1 MKRVLCI
8 RFPNWPI
15 QSLQHRLR
23 SEGVCPSALALH
35 TAAPGNVDSTAPR
48 KTTDIDDDLKFVRAV
63 FPSANGGPCIL
74 AVSRDAWMAG
84 VRPGMPLAEAR
95 SMAQPLTITPRA
107 VHRTSTQNR
116 TRSNTGKSAT
126 LRPTVAASTKELV
139 SFHQWTSSADR
150 RTLAAVAELTRRY
163 APVVG
168 LDCMPLPDSL
178 LLDITGCGPLFGGEA
193 ALAELLLRDLKLA
206 GWTGRIAIA
215 DTIAAV
221 WALTHTEHAAPEV
234 RRSTQISTSNTSTSN
249 AARRNASRAG
259 ENAQLYEL
267 PIQIIPPGMQPQ
279 EIARLPIAA
288 SRLPLKD
295 LQILAHLGIRSIAQL
310 LSLPREDLPSRLS
323 QVAVERVHQLLGLTE
338 ESIIPLPESNPV
350 AAVWNSEFPA
360 KSFDDIRQVLQ
371 HLVESIAE
379 QIERRRIACSVLI
392 SELTC
397 ASGNKLTLSA
407 GVVKPTQSAE
417 LMFEVLGL
425 RLETLPLTEPVSAI
439 SMTVQTVPIPVSRQ
453 RDLFSPTEH
462 IRPQEELATLIAR
475 LSNRM
480 GPQSVSTVRIQ
491 ADPRPEHSLVLDP
504 VIANAD
510 STERAP
516 QSEHILQRLTEPD
529 PDAINNTER
538 TLPRPL
544 RLLATPQQIAGRDCE
559 DRPPERISILGQQRR
574 IVELHGPERIQTAWW
589 TDKPCHRDYFRAITE
604 TGAQL
609 WIYRDLQT
617 GIWYLHGLFD

>member
-1 MKRVLCI
+1 M
-8 RFPNWPI
+8 
-15 QSLQHRLR
+15 
-23 SEGVCPSALALH
+23 
-35 TAAPGNVDSTAPR
+35 DSTAPR
-48 KTTDIDDDLKFVRAV
+48 KATGIDDDLKYLRAV

-74 AVSRDAWMAG
+74 AVSRDAWIAG

-95 SMAQPLTITPRA
+95 SMAQPLTITPRS
-107 VHRTSTQNR
+107 VHRTSSQNR
-116 TRSNTGKSAT
+116 TRPNTGQSAS
-126 LRPTVAASTKELV
+126 LRPTVAVPTKEPV
-139 SFHQWTSSADR
+139 AFHEWTSTADR
-150 RTLAAVAELTRRY
+150 RALTAVAELTRRY

-168 LDCMPLPDSL
+168 LDSMPLPDSL

-221 WALTHTEHAAPEV
+221 WAVTHTDHAAPEV
-234 RRSTQISTSNTSTSN
+234 RQSTQPSISTASNSNTS
-249 AARRNASRAG
+249 RRNASRAA

-267 PIQIIPPGMQPQ
+267 PIQIIPPGMQQQ

-323 QVAVERVHQLLGLTE
+323 QLAVERVHQLLGLTE
-338 ESIIPLPESNPV
+338 ETIVPLPESNPV
-350 AAVWNSEFPA
+350 AAGWNSEFPA

-379 QIERRRIACSVLI
+379 QIERRRIACSVLV

-417 LMFEVLGL
+417 LMFEVLSL

-439 SMTVQTVPIPVSRQ
+439 SMTAQTVAIPVSRQ

-480 GPQSVSTVRIQ
+480 GPQSVRTVRIQ
-491 ADPRPEHSLVLDP
+491 ADPRPEYSLALDP

-516 QSEHILQRLTEPD
+516 QSEHLLQRLTEPD
-529 PDAINNTER
+529 PDASKNPER
-538 TLPRPL
+538 TFPRPL
-544 RLLATPQQIAGRDCE
+544 RLLAAPQQIAGRDCN
-559 DRPPERISILGQQRR
+559 DHPPEQISVYGQQRR
-574 IVELHGPERIQTAWW
+574 IVELQGPERIQTAWW

-604 TGAQL
+604 TGGQL

-617 GIWYLHGLFD
+617 SIWYLHGLFD

>member
-1 MKRVLCI
+1 MLCI

-15 QSLQHRLR
+15 QSLQCRLR
-23 SEGVCPSALALH
+23 SEGACPSALALH
-35 TAAPGNVDSTAPR
+35 TAASGNVDSAAPR
-48 KTTDIDDDLKFVRAV
+48 KATDADDDLKFVRAV

-74 AVSRDAWMAG
+74 AVSRDAWLAG

-107 VHRTSTQNR
+107 VHRSSAQNR
-116 TRSNTGKSAT
+116 TRPNAGKSAP
-126 LRPTVAASTKELV
+126 LRSAAAASTKELV
-139 SFHQWTSSADR
+139 SFHEWTSSADR
-150 RTLAAVAELTRRY
+150 HTLAAVAELTRRY
-163 APVVG
+163 APTVG

-234 RRSTQISTSNTSTSN
+234 RRSSQTSSSNTSRQNT
-249 AARRNASRAG
+249 SRAA
-259 ENAQLYEL
+259 ENAHLYEL
-267 PIQIIPPGMQPQ
+267 PIQIIPPGMQQQ

-323 QVAVERVHQLLGLTE
+323 KMAVERVHQLLALTE
-338 ESIIPLPESNPV
+338 ESIVPLPESNPV

-360 KSFDDIRQVLQ
+360 KTFDDIRQVLQ
-371 HLVESIAE
+371 HLVENIAE
-379 QIERRRIACSVLI
+379 HIERRRIACSVLI

-397 ASGNKLTLSA
+397 VSGNKLTLSA

-417 LMFEVLGL
+417 LMFEVLSL

-439 SMTVQTVPIPVSRQ
+439 SMTAQTVPIPVSRQ

-491 ADPRPEHSLVLDP
+491 ADPRPEYSIVLDP
-504 VIANAD
+504 VIADAD
-510 STERAP
+510 STQRAS
-516 QSEHILQRLTEPD
+516 QSEHMLQRLTEPD
-529 PDAINNTER
+529 PDASRNSER

-559 DRPPERISILGQQRR
+559 ERPPERISALGEQRR
-574 IVELHGPERIQTAWW
+574 IVDLQGPERIQTAWW

-604 TGAQL
+604 TGGEL

-617 GIWYLHGLFD
+617 GLWYLHGLFD

>member
-1 MKRVLCI
+1 MD
-8 RFPNWPI
+8 
-15 QSLQHRLR
+15 
-23 SEGVCPSALALH
+23 SA
-35 TAAPGNVDSTAPR
+35 APR
-48 KTTDIDDDLKFVRAV
+48 KAHDADDDLKFVRAV

-74 AVSRDAWMAG
+74 AVSRDAWLAG

-107 VHRTSTQNR
+107 VHRSSAQNR
-116 TRSNTGKSAT
+116 TRPNAGKSAP
-126 LRPTVAASTKELV
+126 LRSAAAASTKELV
-139 SFHQWTSSADR
+139 SFHEWTSSADR
-150 RTLAAVAELTRRY
+150 HTLAAVAELTRRY
-163 APVVG
+163 APTVG

-234 RRSTQISTSNTSTSN
+234 RRSSQTSSSNTSRQNT
-249 AARRNASRAG
+249 SRAA
-259 ENAQLYEL
+259 ENAHLYEL
-267 PIQIIPPGMQPQ
+267 PIQIIPPGMQQQ

-323 QVAVERVHQLLGLTE
+323 KMAVERVHQLLALTE
-338 ESIIPLPESNPV
+338 ESIVPLPESNPV

-360 KSFDDIRQVLQ
+360 KTFDDIRQVLQ
-371 HLVESIAE
+371 HLVENIAE
-379 QIERRRIACSVLI
+379 HIERRRIACSVLI

-397 ASGNKLTLSA
+397 VSGNKLTLSA

-417 LMFEVLGL
+417 LMFEVLSL

-439 SMTVQTVPIPVSRQ
+439 SMTAQTVPIPVSRQ

-491 ADPRPEHSLVLDP
+491 ADPRPEYSIVLDP
-504 VIANAD
+504 VIADAD
-510 STERAP
+510 STQRAS
-516 QSEHILQRLTEPD
+516 QSEHMLQRLTEPD
-529 PDAINNTER
+529 PDASRNSER

-559 DRPPERISILGQQRR
+559 ERPPERISALGEQRR
-574 IVELHGPERIQTAWW
+574 IVDLQGPERIQTAWW

-604 TGAQL
+604 TGGEL

-617 GIWYLHGLFD
+617 GLWYLHGLFD

>member
-1 MKRVLCI
+1 MLCI

-15 QSLQHRLR
+15 QSLQCRLR
-23 SEGVCPSALALH
+23 SEGACPSALALH
-35 TAAPGNVDSTAPR
+35 TAAPGNVDSAAPR
-48 KTTDIDDDLKFVRAV
+48 KAHDADDDLKFVRAV

-74 AVSRDAWMAG
+74 AVSRDAWLAG

-107 VHRTSTQNR
+107 VHRSSAQNR
-116 TRSNTGKSAT
+116 TRPNAGKSAP
-126 LRPTVAASTKELV
+126 LRSAAAASTKELV
-139 SFHQWTSSADR
+139 SFHEWTSSADR
-150 RTLAAVAELTRRY
+150 HTLAAVAELTRRY
-163 APVVG
+163 APTVG

-234 RRSTQISTSNTSTSN
+234 RRSSQTSASNTS
-249 AARRNASRAG
+249 RRNTSKAA
-259 ENAQLYEL
+259 ENAHLYEL
-267 PIQIIPPGMQPQ
+267 PIQIIPPGMQQQ

-323 QVAVERVHQLLGLTE
+323 KMAVERVHQLLALTE
-338 ESIIPLPESNPV
+338 ESIVPLPESNPV

-360 KSFDDIRQVLQ
+360 KTFDDIRQVLQ
-371 HLVESIAE
+371 HLVENIAE
-379 QIERRRIACSVLI
+379 HIERRRIACSVLI

-397 ASGNKLTLSA
+397 VSGNKLTLSA

-417 LMFEVLGL
+417 LMFEVLSL

-439 SMTVQTVPIPVSRQ
+439 SMTAQTVPIPVSRQ

-491 ADPRPEHSLVLDP
+491 ADPRPEYSIVLDP
-504 VIANAD
+504 VIADAD
-510 STERAP
+510 STQRAS
-516 QSEHILQRLTEPD
+516 QSEHMLQRLTEPD
-529 PDAINNTER
+529 PDASRNSER

-559 DRPPERISILGQQRR
+559 ERPPERISALGEQRR
-574 IVELHGPERIQTAWW
+574 IVDLQGPERIQTAWW

-604 TGAQL
+604 TGGEL

-617 GIWYLHGLFD
+617 GLWYLHGLFD

>member
-1 MKRVLCI
+1 
-8 RFPNWPI
+8 
-15 QSLQHRLR
+15 
-23 SEGVCPSALALH
+23 
-35 TAAPGNVDSTAPR
+35 
-48 KTTDIDDDLKFVRAV
+48 
-63 FPSANGGPCIL
+63 
-74 AVSRDAWMAG
+74 
-84 VRPGMPLAEAR
+84 
-95 SMAQPLTITPRA
+95 
-107 VHRTSTQNR
+107 
-116 TRSNTGKSAT
+116 
-126 LRPTVAASTKELV
+126 
-139 SFHQWTSSADR
+139 
-150 RTLAAVAELTRRY
+150 
-163 APVVG
+163 
-168 LDCMPLPDSL
+168 MPLPDSL

-193 ALAELLLRDLKLA
+193 VLAELLLRNLKLA

-221 WALTHTEHAAPEV
+221 WALTHTEHAAPKV
-234 RRSTQISTSNTSTSN
+234 RRSTQTSTSN
-249 AARRNASRAG
+249 AARQNASRAA
-259 ENAQLYEL
+259 EYAQLYEL
-267 PIQIIPPGMQPQ
+267 PIQIIPPGMQQQ

-310 LSLPREDLPSRLS
+310 LSLPRADLPSRLS
-323 QVAVERVHQLLGLTE
+323 QVAVERVHQLLALTE
-338 ESIIPLPESNPV
+338 ESIVPLPEANPV

-379 QIERRRIACSVLI
+379 QIERRRIACSVLV

-417 LMFEVLGL
+417 LLFEVLSL

-439 SMTVQTVPIPVSRQ
+439 SMTAQTVPIPVSRQ

-529 PDAINNTER
+529 PDASKHSER

-559 DRPPERISILGQQRR
+559 VRPPERISAGGQQRR
-574 IVELHGPERIQTAWW
+574 IVELQGPERIQTAWW

-604 TGAQL
+604 TGSQL

>member
-1 MKRVLCI
+1 MD
-8 RFPNWPI
+8 
-15 QSLQHRLR
+15 
-23 SEGVCPSALALH
+23 SA
-35 TAAPGNVDSTAPR
+35 APR
-48 KTTDIDDDLKFVRAV
+48 KATDADDDLKFVRAV

-74 AVSRDAWMAG
+74 AVSRDAWLAG

-107 VHRTSTQNR
+107 VHRSSAQNR
-116 TRSNTGKSAT
+116 TRPNAGKSAP
-126 LRPTVAASTKELV
+126 LRSAAAASTKELV
-139 SFHQWTSSADR
+139 SFHEWTSSADR
-150 RTLAAVAELTRRY
+150 HTLAAVAELTRRY
-163 APVVG
+163 APTVG

-234 RRSTQISTSNTSTSN
+234 RRSSQTSSSNTSRQNT
-249 AARRNASRAG
+249 SRAA
-259 ENAQLYEL
+259 ENAHLYEL
-267 PIQIIPPGMQPQ
+267 PIQIIPPGMQQQ

-323 QVAVERVHQLLGLTE
+323 KMAVERVHQLLALTE
-338 ESIIPLPESNPV
+338 ESIVPLPESNPV

-360 KSFDDIRQVLQ
+360 KTFDDIRQVLQ
-371 HLVESIAE
+371 HLVENIAE
-379 QIERRRIACSVLI
+379 HIERRRIACSVLI

-397 ASGNKLTLSA
+397 VSGNKLTLSA

-417 LMFEVLGL
+417 LMFEVLSL

-439 SMTVQTVPIPVSRQ
+439 SMTAQTVPIPVSRQ

-491 ADPRPEHSLVLDP
+491 ADPRPEYSIVLDP
-504 VIANAD
+504 VIADAD
-510 STERAP
+510 STQRAS
-516 QSEHILQRLTEPD
+516 QSEHMLQRLTEPD
-529 PDAINNTER
+529 PDASRNSER

-559 DRPPERISILGQQRR
+559 ERPPERISALGEQRR
-574 IVELHGPERIQTAWW
+574 IVDLQGPERIQTAWW

-604 TGAQL
+604 TGGEL

-617 GIWYLHGLFD
+617 GLWYLHGLFD

>member
-23 SEGVCPSALALH
+23 SKGACPSAIALH
-35 TAAPGNVDSTAPR
+35 TAAPGNSDSAAPR
-48 KTTDIDDDLKFVRAV
+48 KATDIDEDLKFIRAV
-63 FPSANGGPCIL
+63 FPSANGGPCVM

-95 SMAQPLTITPRA
+95 SMAQPLTIAPRA
-107 VHRTSTQNR
+107 VHRSSAQNR
-116 TRSNTGKSAT
+116 TRKIAGKSEPV
-126 LRPTVAASTKELV
+126 RPVAAAASKELV
-139 SFHQWTSSADR
+139 SFHEWTSSADR
-150 RTLAAVAELTRRY
+150 RTLAGVAELTRRY
-163 APVVG
+163 APIVG

-234 RRSTQISTSNTSTSN
+234 RRSSQTSTLQKSHSNTS
-249 AARRNASRAG
+249 RRNASKAI

-267 PIQIIPPGMQPQ
+267 PIQIIPPGMQQQ

-310 LSLPREDLPSRLS
+310 LSLPHEDLPSRLS
-323 QVAVERVHQLLGLTE
+323 QIAVERVHQLLALTE
-338 ESIIPLPESNPV
+338 EFIVPLPESNPV

-371 HLVESIAE
+371 HLVENIAQ

-392 SELTC
+392 SKLTC
-397 ASGNKLTLSA
+397 ASGNILTLSA

-417 LMFEVLGL
+417 LMFEVLSL
-425 RLETLPLTEPVSAI
+425 RLETLPLTEPVAAI

-453 RDLFSPTEH
+453 RDLFSSTEH

-480 GPQSVSTVRIQ
+480 GPRSVSTVRIL
-491 ADPRPEHSLVLDP
+491 ADPRPEHGIILDP

-510 STERAP
+510 STERSP

-529 PDAINNTER
+529 PDASRNSELV
-538 TLPRPL
+538 LPRPL
-544 RLLATPQQIAGRDCE
+544 RLLATPQQIAGRDHVE
-559 DRPPERISILGQQRR
+559 RPPERISALGQQRR
-574 IVELHGPERIQTAWW
+574 IVDLQGPERIQTAWW
-589 TDKPCHRDYFRAITE
+589 TDKPCHRDYFRAITDV
-604 TGAQL
+604 GGQL

-617 GIWYLHGLFD
+617 GLWYLHGVFD

>member
-1 MKRVLCI
+1 MLCI

-15 QSLQHRLR
+15 QSLQCRLR
-23 SEGVCPSALALH
+23 SEGACPSALALH
-35 TAAPGNVDSTAPR
+35 TAASGNVDSAAPR
-48 KTTDIDDDLKFVRAV
+48 KAHDADDDLKFVRAV

-74 AVSRDAWMAG
+74 AVSRDAWLAG

-107 VHRTSTQNR
+107 VHRSSAQNR
-116 TRSNTGKSAT
+116 TRPNAGKSAP
-126 LRPTVAASTKELV
+126 LRSAAAASTKELV
-139 SFHQWTSSADR
+139 SFHEWTSSADR
-150 RTLAAVAELTRRY
+150 HTLAAVAELTRRY
-163 APVVG
+163 APTVG

-234 RRSTQISTSNTSTSN
+234 RRSSQTSSSNTSRQNT
-249 AARRNASRAG
+249 SRAA
-259 ENAQLYEL
+259 ENAHLYEL
-267 PIQIIPPGMQPQ
+267 PIQIIPPGMQQQ

-323 QVAVERVHQLLGLTE
+323 KMAVERVHQLLALTE
-338 ESIIPLPESNPV
+338 ESIVPLPESNPV

-360 KSFDDIRQVLQ
+360 KTFDDIRQVLQ
-371 HLVESIAE
+371 HLVENIAE
-379 QIERRRIACSVLI
+379 HIERRRIACSVLI

-397 ASGNKLTLSA
+397 VSGNKLTLSA

-417 LMFEVLGL
+417 LMFEVLSL

-439 SMTVQTVPIPVSRQ
+439 SMTAQTVPIPVSRQ

-491 ADPRPEHSLVLDP
+491 ADPRPEYSIVLDP
-504 VIANAD
+504 VIADAD
-510 STERAP
+510 STQRAS
-516 QSEHILQRLTEPD
+516 QSEHMLQRLTEPD
-529 PDAINNTER
+529 PDASRNSER

-559 DRPPERISILGQQRR
+559 ERPPERISALGEQRR
-574 IVELHGPERIQTAWW
+574 IVDLQGPERIQTAWW

-604 TGAQL
+604 TGGEL

-617 GIWYLHGLFD
+617 GLWYLHGLFD

>member
-1 MKRVLCI
+1 
-8 RFPNWPI
+8 
-15 QSLQHRLR
+15 
-23 SEGVCPSALALH
+23 
-35 TAAPGNVDSTAPR
+35 
-48 KTTDIDDDLKFVRAV
+48 
-63 FPSANGGPCIL
+63 
-74 AVSRDAWMAG
+74 
-84 VRPGMPLAEAR
+84 
-95 SMAQPLTITPRA
+95 
-107 VHRTSTQNR
+107 
-116 TRSNTGKSAT
+116 
-126 LRPTVAASTKELV
+126 
-139 SFHQWTSSADR
+139 
-150 RTLAAVAELTRRY
+150 
-163 APVVG
+163 
-168 LDCMPLPDSL
+168 MPLPDSL

-221 WALTHTEHAAPEV
+221 WALTHTEHAAPEI
-234 RRSTQISTSNTSTSN
+234 RRSSQTSTSN
-249 AARRNASRAG
+249 MSRRNASRTV
-259 ENAQLYEL
+259 ENSQLYEL
-267 PIQIIPPGMQPQ
+267 PIQIIPPGMQQQ

-323 QVAVERVHQLLGLTE
+323 QVAVERVHQLLALVE
-338 ESIIPLPESNPV
+338 ESIVPLPESNPV
-350 AAVWNSEFPA
+350 AADWSSEFPA
-360 KSFDDIRQVLQ
+360 RSFDDIRQVLQ
-371 HLVESIAE
+371 HLVENIAE
-379 QIERRRIACSVLI
+379 QIERRRIACSVLV

-397 ASGNKLTLSA
+397 ASGNRLKLSA

-417 LMFEVLGL
+417 LMFDVLSL

-462 IRPQEELATLIAR
+462 VRPQEELATLIAR

-480 GPQSVSTVRIQ
+480 GPQSVSTIRIQ
-491 ADPRPEHSLVLDP
+491 ADPRPEHSILLNP

-529 PDAINNTER
+529 PDAGRTSER

-544 RLLATPQQIAGRDCE
+544 RLLATPQQIAGRDKE
-559 DRPPERISILGQQRR
+559 ERPPERISALGQQRR

-604 TGAQL
+604 TGSQL

>member
-1 MKRVLCI
+1 MLCI

-23 SEGVCPSALALH
+23 SEGLCPSALALY
-35 TAAPGNVDSTAPR
+35 TAAPGNANSTTPR
-48 KTTDIDDDLKFVRAV
+48 KATDIDDDLKFVRAV
-63 FPSANGGPCIL
+63 FPSASGGPCVI
-74 AVSRDAWMAG
+74 AVSRDAWLAG

-95 SMAQPLTITPRA
+95 SMAQPLTVTPRS

-116 TRSNTGKSAT
+116 KRPNAEKSAAS
-126 LRPTVAASTKELV
+126 RPAIAASTKELV
-139 SFHQWTSSADR
+139 SFHEWTSFADR
-150 RTLAAVAELTRRY
+150 RSLAAVAELTRRY
-163 APVVG
+163 APAVG
-168 LDCMPLPDSL
+168 VDSMPLPDSL
-178 LLDITGCGPLFGGEA
+178 LLDVTGCGPLFGGES

-221 WALTHTEHAAPEV
+221 WALTHTEHTVPEV
-234 RRSTQISTSNTSTSN
+234 RRSAQTSTSDSSVSN
-249 AARRNASRAG
+249 AARRNSSRAA
-259 ENAQLYEL
+259 ENALQYEL
-267 PIQIIPPGMQPQ
+267 PVQIIPPGMQQQ

-323 QVAVERVHQLLGLTE
+323 QVAVERVHQLLGVTE
-338 ESIIPLPESNPV
+338 EFIVPLPESNPV
-350 AAVWNSEFPA
+350 TALWNSEFPA

-417 LMFEVLGL
+417 LMLDVLSL
-425 RLETLPLTEPVSAI
+425 RLETLPLTEPVSSI
-439 SMTVQTVPIPVSRQ
+439 SMTVQTVLIPVSRQ

-491 ADPRPEHSLVLDP
+491 ADPRPEHSLMLDP
-504 VIANAD
+504 VISDCN
-510 STERAP
+510 STERVP

-529 PDAINNTER
+529 REACKNPER
-538 TLPRPL
+538 SLPRPL
-544 RLLATPQQIAGRDCE
+544 RLLAAPQQIAGRDHA
-559 DRPPERISILGQQRR
+559 DRPPEQIPVRGQLRR
-574 IVELHGPERIQTAWW
+574 IVELQGPERIQTAWW
-589 TDKPCHRDYFRAITE
+589 TDESCHRDYFRAVTD
-604 TGAQL
+604 TGSQL